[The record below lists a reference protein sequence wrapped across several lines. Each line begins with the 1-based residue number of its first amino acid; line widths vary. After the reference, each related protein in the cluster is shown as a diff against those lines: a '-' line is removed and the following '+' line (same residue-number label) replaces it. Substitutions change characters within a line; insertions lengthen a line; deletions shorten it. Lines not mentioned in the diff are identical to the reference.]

1 MDQVLTT
8 YWNPAWGS
16 ISLYGSQ
23 EPNGHYLSA
32 DTVCCACSSN
42 GGIING
48 GVCSAGDW
56 SAWGSCSVSCG
67 TGTQT
72 RTRPVH
78 ATTNATLC
86 PDTDSQSC
94 WAGSCPC
101 TDKPGWVDKQGNNCS
116 AYVVGQWCNSS
127 QGYGPGW
134 DPKWGTF
141 EDYAVDGVMAPY
153 ACCGCGAM
161 TCVSDTMIILDRSG
175 SITQSQWV
183 MIMQYLYIR
192 VNSTKF
198 SGQSGNRIGII
209 AFSTRCA
216 LICPLDYDLARVLA
230 CSQSVPFTGGFTF
243 MADAFNLA
251 LLYMQQFSDPTRQRN
266 MEIVTDGVSTNP
278 VSVTLAT
285 VTTIKEDGIL
295 ITALGTG
302 PWVDPTELQ
311 LMASQ
316 PIAEHY
322 ASLANYNGLIAVASM
337 LTSGCQPVIPNA
349 SQIAWMLWSPSP
361 SPLPEGS
368 PTASSSPLP
377 SHSPSTSPSPS
388 TSASPSPSPSRE
400 RFYWAPTASP
410 KASPAA
416 SHSPIASASRSP
428 AASHSPAPST
438 SPSHSASAS
447 PSPSPS
453 PERLFWAPTA
463 SPKASPAASHSPVAS
478 ASRSPAPSHSP
489 AASASRSPGAS
500 HSPAATPSASPH
512 ASPSRSPVATTSPS
526 PHASASQSPAA
537 SASRSPAVSHSPA
550 ASASRSP
557 DASHSPAASGSWS
570 PEGSHSPAPSAS
582 PSPEASPSPAASAS
596 ASAHASA
603 SQSPAA
609 SASASP
615 HASDSHSPVA
625 SASPSPLA
633 TASPSPAASGSPSPL
648 ASTSPS
654 PVASNSPSPLSST
667 SHSPVPTASPSPEP
681 SRSPEPSHSPLASPS
696 PTPVDMCAVQ
706 TNKIP
711 TDLKSKDLMSCGSPF
726 VSQSLAPYGCTELQP
741 DFNTWVCNAT
751 VPEDVFKH
759 LAACAN

>member
-183 MIMQYLYIR
+183 MIMQYLHIR

-388 TSASPSPSPSRE
+388 TS
-400 RFYWAPTASP
+400 
-410 KASPAA
+410 
-416 SHSPIASASRSP
+416 
-428 AASHSPAPST
+428 
-438 SPSHSASAS
+438 
-447 PSPSPS
+447 
-453 PERLFWAPTA
+453 
-463 SPKASPAASHSPVAS
+463 ASHSPVAS

-741 DFNTWVCNAT
+741 DCNTWVCNAT